1 MTKHCLKAVALF
13 YGVTLI
19 LSGVG
24 MALYC
29 LVAEQPFTMPADMPV
44 VLDLRAFYLT
54 AGLIKPVGLGSLL
67 MWAGAGPASL
77 LHNIALAAGRN
88 PLFWMIA
95 KIDTR

>member
-24 MALYC
+24 MAAYC
-29 LVAEQPFTMPADMPV
+29 LVSEQPFTMPADMPV

-54 AGLIKPVGLGSLL
+54 AGLIMPVGLGSVLL
-67 MWAGAGPASL
+67 WAGIDSKTRTRII
-77 LHNIALAAGRN
+77 HVFIRIGRTIRN
-88 PLFWMIA
+88 L
-95 KIDTR
+95 

>member
-1 MTKHCLKAVALF
+1 MTKDCLKAVALF

-24 MALYC
+24 MAAYC

-54 AGLIKPVGLGSLL
+54 AGLIMPVGLGSVLL
-67 MWAGAGPASL
+67 WAGLASKTRTRIVRVSL
-77 LHNIALAAGRN
+77 RLGRTIRN
-88 PLFWMIA
+88 L
-95 KIDTR
+95 

>member
-24 MALYC
+24 MAAYC
-29 LVAEQPFTMPADMPV
+29 LVSEQPFTMPADMPV

-54 AGLIKPVGLGSLL
+54 AGLIMPVGLGSLL
-67 MWAGAGPASL
+67 MWAGVSPKTRTRIIRASIRL
-77 LHNIALAAGRN
+77 GRGI
-88 PLFWMIA
+88 LE
-95 KIDTR
+95 D

>member
-24 MALYC
+24 MAVYC

-54 AGLIKPVGLGSLL
+54 AGLIMPVGLGSLL
-67 MWAGAGPASL
+67 MWAGVSPKTRTRIIRASIRL
-77 LHNIALAAGRN
+77 GRAI
-88 PLFWMIA
+88 LEY
-95 KIDTR
+95 

>member
-24 MALYC
+24 MAAYC

-44 VLDLRAFYLT
+44 VLDMRAFYLT
-54 AGLIKPVGLGSLL
+54 AGLIMPVGLGSVLL
-67 MWAGAGPASL
+67 WAGIDSKTRTRIVRISL
-77 LHNIALAAGRN
+77 RLGRTIRN
-88 PLFWMIA
+88 L
-95 KIDTR
+95 

>member
-24 MALYC
+24 MAVYC

-44 VLDLRAFYLT
+44 VMDLRAFYLT
-54 AGLIKPVGLGSLL
+54 AGLIMPVGLGSVLL
-67 MWAGAGPASL
+67 WAGIDSKTRTRIVRVSL
-77 LHNIALAAGRN
+77 RLGRTIRN
-88 PLFWMIA
+88 L
-95 KIDTR
+95 

>member
-24 MALYC
+24 MAAYC
-29 LVAEQPFTMPADMPV
+29 LVAEQPFAMPADMPV

-54 AGLIKPVGLGSLL
+54 AGLIMSVGLGSVLL
-67 MWAGAGPASL
+67 WAGIGPKTRTGILRASIRL
-77 LHNIALAAGRN
+77 GRAM
-88 PLFWMIA
+88 LE
-95 KIDTR
+95 

>member
-1 MTKHCLKAVALF
+1 MAKHCLKAVALF

-24 MALYC
+24 MAAYC

-54 AGLIKPVGLGSLL
+54 AGLIMPVGLGSILL
-67 MWAGAGPASL
+67 WAG
-77 LHNIALAAGRN
+77 
-88 PLFWMIA
+88 
-95 KIDTR
+95 IDSRTRTRIIRISIRIVRAIRYF